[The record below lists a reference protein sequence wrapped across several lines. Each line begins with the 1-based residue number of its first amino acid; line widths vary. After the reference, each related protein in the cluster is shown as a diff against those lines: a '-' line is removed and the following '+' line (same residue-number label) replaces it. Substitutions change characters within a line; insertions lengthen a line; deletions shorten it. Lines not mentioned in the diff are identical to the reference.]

1 MFFSVYIIDNRY
13 ASWRV
18 GVKKGTTVVLFIL
31 TLLFST
37 AEPGSAAEDVFA
49 PADAAMTA
57 KQYFQARDLY
67 RQVFVASRADS
78 DASRALLGIA
88 KSDYHLKNYY
98 ESEINLKRF
107 FKTFRNE
114 ARTDEAHLIWGLD
127 LMNIRK
133 YKEADEQLDLVKG
146 EFQEKAIIA
155 KAELAFIQ
163 GEADKAEKL
172 LAKIDR
178 KSYETNIRVLYV
190 RAMILSS
197 QGKHEQAIQTI
208 NKIPDQELKAEN
220 IAVSKAVIYYNAR
233 KYIDAKDMLTAII
246 NAPSSRLEA
255 IQAKSTLFQI
265 YDVENN
271 QDAAL
276 KLAIDILNYEPTDD
290 LRLKAI
296 TLFDKKGDPDS
307 AFRYLTYL
315 KNKQTLSDE
324 LERRLK
330 KLQQD
335 KDPKADEYLLKYFI
349 YLSIDNP
356 YVIEAAKYMNEKG
369 YKEQAKRLL
378 QKAVRGRNGAEA
390 SIVLSRVLMQ
400 EKKFSEAKRLLTPI
414 TTDANYSGQASLLL
428 YEIFEYEGN
437 ISAAEQYRARAIR
450 VLETQKD
457 YSSVGDLYVR
467 SGNNAEALK
476 NYVRAA
482 QKGDAISMLKVADLY
497 YLTGKHDTARLYYKK
512 AIDGGIKDPKS
523 LQWADY
529 QYGKLSRNNE
539 YLKKAEDGGG
549 SVSEAAALLR
559 SEK

>member
-1 MFFSVYIIDNRY
+1 M
-13 ASWRV
+13 
-18 GVKKGTTVVLFIL
+18 KKGTAVILFL
-31 TLLFST
+31 FTLLFST
-37 AEPGSAAEDVFA
+37 AEPASAADNAFG

-57 KQYFQARDLY
+57 QQYLQARDLY
-67 RQVFVASRADS
+67 RQVFVASREGP
-78 DASRALLGIA
+78 DAARALLGIA
-88 KSDYHLKNYY
+88 KADYQLKNYY
-98 ESEINLKRF
+98 ESDINLKRF
-107 FKTFRNE
+107 FKTFKDT
-114 ARTDEAHLIWGLD
+114 ARTDEAHLILGLD
-127 LMNIRK
+127 LMNIHK
-133 YKEADEQLDLVKG
+133 YKEAEEQLDLVKG
-146 EFQEKAIIA
+146 EFQEQAVIA

-172 LAKIDR
+172 LAKTDR
-178 KSYETNIRVLYV
+178 KDYESNIRVLYI

-208 NKIPDQELKAEN
+208 NKIPDQELKVEN

-255 IQAKSTLFQI
+255 IQAKRTLFQI

-276 KLAIDILNYEPTDD
+276 KLAIDILSYEPTDD
-290 LRLKAI
+290 LRLKAV
-296 TLFDKKGDPDS
+296 TLFEKKGDPDS

-324 LERRLK
+324 LEKRLK
-330 KLQQD
+330 KLQHD

-356 YVIEAAKYMNEKG
+356 YVIEAAKYMDEKG

-378 QKAVRGRNGAEA
+378 QKAARGRNGAEA
-390 SIVLSRVLMQ
+390 SMILARMLMQ
-400 EKKFSEAKRLLTPI
+400 EKKFSDAKRLLTPI

-437 ISAAEQYRARAIR
+437 VSAAKEYRARAIR

-457 YSSVGDLYVR
+457 YSRVGDLYVR

-476 NYVRAA
+476 NYVKAA
-482 QKGDAISMLKVADLY
+482 QKGDAISVLKAADLY
-497 YLTGKHDTARLYYKK
+497 YLSGKHDTARVYYKK
-512 AIDGGIKDPKS
+512 AIDSGIKDPKS

-529 QYGKLSRNNE
+529 QYGKLAKNNE
-539 YLKKAEDGGG
+539 YLKKAEGGG
-549 SVSEAAALLR
+549 GAVSEAAALLR